1 MSPDAFRRLAL
12 LFGSTVYAAGLGAVL
27 VFGGWPL
34 ALGIAAYGFV
44 VAVALTIE
52 PTPSAD
58 AGSER

>member
-34 ALGIAAYGFV
+34 ALGVG
-44 VAVALTIE
+44 AVGLLVSGLVTIE
-52 PTPSAD
+52 D
-58 AGSER
+58 RER